1 MNYSRILVLHIHTNI
16 NVTKQHVFSFSKK
29 FIKYLNKQDI
39 NSIDI
44 THLINKDK
52 NRNKG
57 QNYIDNQMYVICSK
71 KEALLSQFN

>member
-1 MNYSRILVLHIHTNI
+1 MILICV
-16 NVTKQHVFSFSKK
+16 NVFLRYHWVSYY
-29 FIKYLNKQDI
+29 YLIKQDI

-52 NRNKG
+52 NMNKG

-71 KEALLSQFN
+71 KETLLSQFK